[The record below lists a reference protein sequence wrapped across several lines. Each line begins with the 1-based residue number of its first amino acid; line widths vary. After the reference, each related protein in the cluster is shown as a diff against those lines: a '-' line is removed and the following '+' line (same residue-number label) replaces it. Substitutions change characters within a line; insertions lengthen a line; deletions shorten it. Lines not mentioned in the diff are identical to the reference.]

1 MSARG
6 RDDRIGKRFRDPA
19 GKTGICTDVLG
30 RTAYLRPERGGR
42 EWPVPLA
49 DIEPVTE
56 DAQDSD
62 ALSEKL
68 SAVNKRSRGE
78 L

>member
-1 MSARG
+1 VKARE

-19 GKTGICTDVLG
+19 GKTGILTDILG

-42 EWPVPLA
+42 EWPVPL
-49 DIEPVTE
+49 DDVEPVSE
-56 DAQDSD
+56 SD
-62 ALSEKL
+62 QAAAEL
-68 SAVNKRSRGE
+68 SAKLDAVNRRSRGE